1 MYKSKLQNNQDEHLQ
16 QQKDFPIVCEKCLG
30 DSPYL
35 TMTRSENDKECK
47 TCTRPFTVY
56 RWKPGS
62 SSRIKKTEICKTCS
76 QVKNVCQVCIHDLEF
91 GLPVQVRDAS
101 LAANQFENSY
111 VTDKGIEY
119 QATENQR
126 LIDDGLISY
135 DNFQPSDIVT
145 KLAKTIPKSN
155 FNNSGDKNNNNNNKY
170 DPNAPK
176 VCSFFQK
183 GTCNRGDA
191 CPYRHDLNTNNNP
204 EYANQNIKDRYN
216 GVNDPVA
223 KNMLNKIQQQKPPKK
238 PIDETIT
245 TLFLGNLEFDKINE
259 DDIKNNLFVFGE
271 IKKVKLIEHQKCA
284 FVTFETRE
292 SAESAI
298 DSLFN
303 NFKIDNC
310 EIKIN
315 WSKSNKPPP
324 IQNANNTNN
333 SNTYHPYQHPN
344 KSINNTTT
352 TTTNTSIGNTEE
364 LYSSSLSTDK
374 PKPITIM
381 KPMGIKSFPTFK
393 INPNPTASSSS
404 SSSSTT
410 DKPYYSS
417 MDPSNYGSKYSS

>member
-1 MYKSKLQNNQDEHLQ
+1 MYKSKLQNQDEHLQQ
-16 QQKDFPIVCEKCLG
+16 QQKDFPIVCENCLG

-35 TMTRSENDKECK
+35 TMTRSEFDKECK
-47 TCTRPFTVY
+47 ICTRPYNVY

-62 SSRIKKTEICKTCS
+62 SSRYKRTEICKTCS
-76 QVKNVCQVCIHDLEF
+76 QVKNVCQACIHDLEF
-91 GLPVQVRDAS
+91 GLPVQVRDAA

-126 LIDDGLISY
+126 LIDNGLISY

-155 FNNSGDKNNNNNNKY
+155 FNNSSNNNNNNNNKN
-170 DPNAPK
+170 DSNAPK
-176 VCSFFQK
+176 ICSFFQK
-183 GTCNRGDA
+183 GNCNRGDE
-191 CPYRHDLNTNNNP
+191 CPYRHDLNSSNT
-204 EYANQNIKDRYN
+204 EIKD
-216 GVNDPVA
+216 GV
-223 KNMLNKIQQQKPPKK
+223 NKIQQQKPPKK
-238 PIDETIT
+238 PIDQSIT
-245 TLFLGNLEFDKINE
+245 TLFLGNLEFDKITE
-259 DDIKNNLFVFGE
+259 DHIKNNLFVFGN

-310 EIKIN
+310 EIKLN

-324 IQNANNTNN
+324 IQNTNN
-333 SNTYHPYQHPN
+333 NNNNNNSYHPYQHPN
-344 KSINNTTT
+344 NKINNNNN
-352 TTTNTSIGNTEE
+352 TNIENTEE
-364 LYSSSLSTDK
+364 KELYSAAPTDK

-393 INPNPTASSSS
+393 INPTPTSSS

-410 DKPYYSS
+410 TNKPYYSS

>member
-1 MYKSKLQNNQDEHLQ
+1 MYKSKLQNNQDDSIQ

-35 TMTRSENDKECK
+35 TMTRSEFDKECK
-47 TCTRPFTVY
+47 ICTRPFTVY
-56 RWKPGS
+56 RWKPGA
-62 SSRIKKTEICKTCS
+62 SSRVKKTEICKTCS

-91 GLPVQVRDAS
+91 GLPVQVRDAA
-101 LAANQFENSY
+101 LASNQFENSY

-126 LIDDGLISY
+126 LIDNGLISY

-155 FNNSGDKNNNNNNKY
+155 FNNNNSGDKNSGNKY

-176 VCSFFQK
+176 ICSFFQK
-183 GTCNRGDA
+183 GSCNRGDE
-191 CPYRHDLNTNNNP
+191 CPNRHDTNSNP

-223 KNMLNKIQQQKPPKK
+223 KNMLNKIQQQQKPPKK
-238 PIDETIT
+238 PIDQTIT
-245 TLFLGNLEFDKINE
+245 TLFLGNLDFDKITE
-259 DDIKNNLFVFGE
+259 DDIKNNLFVFGN

-303 NFKIDNC
+303 NFKIDDC

-324 IQNANNTNN
+324 IQNTANNN
-333 SNTYHPYQHPN
+333 SNNSYHPYQHPN
-344 KSINNTTT
+344 KIINNNNTTT
-352 TTTNTSIGNTEE
+352 NTENTEEKE
-364 LYSSSLSTDK
+364 LYSSVPTDK
-374 PKPITIM
+374 PKPTTIM

-393 INPNPTASSSS
+393 INPTPT

-410 DKPYYSS
+410 TNKPYYSS